1 MDESQAEKTCKDVA
15 GVWKRLFEEDPIGDI
30 DNADRDTFVYWMQVP
45 TSGIYVDLRLP
56 KESLILQQGSDNNVI
71 KKNPTSLCGRSFQL
85 KSNVDDDDDSNFVT
99 NELLQV
105 LWKQKSFAGKL
116 TYAKGDVSNPPNHG
130 AALKNDPTLAQ
141 HVQTLPDTLCTCY
154 WKRHI
159 DYQPPTGGLDI
170 GICAT
175 DPTTVG
181 KKENGDD
188 TDDSITI
195 RETGYDGSYAEG
207 WKRLSN
213 TAATTTTTSSGGGG
227 PFFAME
233 LLSENGHDRVGY
245 WIRVGNYFG
254 YVVGRPT
261 TQENSQKLYCHADSY
276 KINNDGSVVG
286 KVLKDAIETLVPLK
300 STSASSPDSGHKT
313 TEEKQA
319 KLMKDQLSIV
329 GSYVCVMGHVNP
341 PTNEG
346 TKKWKILHSTHPELV
361 GCYLLGENE
370 SSTNDYQTSLCCST
384 CFIDAADNDGGDGSK
399 QLQVGT
405 VLTQHVVT
413 GNPPLMTKSSTRIV
427 RKWKVAEMN
436 SDNDD
441 TSCDIHLC

>member
-1 MDESQAEKTCKDVA
+1 MDD
-15 GVWKRLFEEDPIGDI
+15 G
-30 DNADRDTFVYWMQVP
+30 
-45 TSGIYVDLRLP
+45 
-56 KESLILQQGSDNNVI
+56 
-71 KKNPTSLCGRSFQL
+71 
-85 KSNVDDDDDSNFVT
+85 NFVT
-99 NELLQV
+99 DELLQV
-105 LWKQKSFAGKL
+105 LWKQKSFAGRL

-130 AALKNDPTLAQ
+130 AALKNDPTLA
-141 HVQTLPDTLCTCY
+141 HYVKELPDSLCTCY

-181 KKENGDD
+181 KKDVNDD
-188 TDDSITI
+188 TDDRSITI

-213 TAATTTTTSSGGGG
+213 TAATTTTSSGLGG

-233 LLSENGHDRVGY
+233 LLSEDGHDHRVGY

-261 TQENSQKLYCHADSY
+261 TEENSRKLHCHADSY
-276 KINNDGSVVG
+276 KINNDENVVG

-300 STSASSPDSGHKT
+300 STSPPDSDDKM
-313 TEEKQA
+313 TEEKNE
-319 KLMKDQLSIV
+319 KLMKNQLSIV

-341 PTNEG
+341 PTNEEESG

-370 SSTNDYQTSLCCST
+370 RTTDDYQATLCCST
-384 CFIDAADNDGGDGSK
+384 CFIDGDGDGG
-399 QLQVGT
+399 GT
-405 VLTQHVVT
+405 
-413 GNPPLMTKSSTRIV
+413 SSAR
-427 RKWKVAEMN
+427 
-436 SDNDD
+436 
-441 TSCDIHLC
+441 